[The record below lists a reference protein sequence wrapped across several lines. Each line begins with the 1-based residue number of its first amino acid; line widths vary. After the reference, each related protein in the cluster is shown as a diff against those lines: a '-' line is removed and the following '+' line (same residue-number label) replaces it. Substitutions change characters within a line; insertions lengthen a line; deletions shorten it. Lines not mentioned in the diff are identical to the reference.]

1 MRRSRRA
8 FSFICAL
15 IGCVAVGCSPHHDAT
30 IKHAVVAIAATQP
43 DPPPPPYHLH
53 LNGIGGYRFIDKYML
68 VGLQD
73 GGVTGDVR
81 AYDWTGVDVG
91 LGALLVDSRHREQAK
106 KVAELI
112 TEIAREQ
119 PGRRITLSTHSAGA
133 GIAVWALAQLPDDVN
148 VDSILMLAPAL
159 SPQFD
164 LSPALRHVTGKLYAF
179 YSPYDGAVLGLG
191 TKMFGTVDGV
201 KTEAAGKVG
210 FKMPTTADPNQYE
223 KLVQVPYD
231 SAWMRLGNIGDHI
244 GTLNRAF
251 AREVLAPLMLTGQ
264 LPRIATAPGKKEP
277 ISFPPP
283 RPTSKAMPTTIPTT
297 APAAAAATPAATMPA
312 TAP

>member
-1 MRRSRRA
+1 MHGSRRR
-8 FSFICAL
+8 FISLLFAL
-15 IGCVAVGCSPHHDAT
+15 LLTAALGCSPHHDAT
-30 IKHAVVAIAATQP
+30 IKRAVIAGADAPTQP
-43 DPPPPPYHLH
+43 DPPPPRYHLH

-81 AYDWTGVDVG
+81 AYDWTGMDVG
-91 LGALLVDSRHREQAK
+91 LGALLVDSRHKEQSQ

-112 TEIAREQ
+112 TLIARAQ

-133 GIAVWALAQLPDDVN
+133 GICVWALAQLPDDVK

-164 LSPALRHVTGKLYAF
+164 LTPALRHVTGKIYAF

-210 FKMPTTADPNQYE
+210 FKMPPEADPKQYE

-231 SAWMRLGNIGDHI
+231 SAWIKLGNIGDHI
-244 GTLNRAF
+244 GSMSRPF
-251 AREVLAPLMLTGQ
+251 AREVLAPLLLSGQ
-264 LPRIATAPGKKEP
+264 LPRIAPADTRKKDP
-277 ISFPPP
+277 LKLPPP
-283 RPTSKAMPTTIPTT
+283 MPTSKAAPTTG
-297 APAAAAATPAATMPA
+297 PAATMPFAAPAA
-312 TAP
+312 TMP